1 MAEQKKRSQAE
12 WELWRGFFSL
22 ALTGTAQ
29 PAAGEA
35 INVQNIVGSAAA
47 IADAAVA
54 ELKNRRASEGKTDI
68 TW

>member
-1 MAEQKKRSQAE
+1 MAEQKKLSQAE

-29 PAAGEA
+29 PAARED
-35 INVQNIVGSAAA
+35 INFQNIVGSAAA
-47 IADAAVA
+47 IADAAVT

>member
-29 PAAGEA
+29 PADGEA

>member
-1 MAEQKKRSQAE
+1 MEEQKKRSQAE

-29 PAAGEA
+29 PAATET
-35 INVQNIVGSAAA
+35 INFQNIVRTAGA

-54 ELKNRRASEGKTDI
+54 ELKARRASEGKTDI